1 MFAAFVHIDNAHGC
15 RAIIEEFGQIK
26 EFEGVTLVT
35 PVAGKIP
42 RLLQRFERC
51 FSTRQEAADWA
62 AGEIGKNG
70 EAWFQFRWRFG
81 ISGLRDQESAWQEGE
96 DPKNGEKFCVGEHI

>member
-62 AGEIGKNG
+62 AGEIETYAQKCLDQAAAIRE
-70 EAWFQFRWRFG
+70 EAVASER
-81 ISGLRDQESAWQEGE
+81 S
-96 DPKNGEKFCVGEHI
+96 VGV